1 MSKKSDSFYNN
12 LETKLNETHDWPTY
26 YVFKFIVENKDEKI
40 SQIELEFK
48 KLRPKISKKISSKN
62 TYVSLTIIVKLSSAD
77 QVIKKYKD
85 VSKIDGIISL

>member
-12 LETKLNETHDWPTY
+12 LETKLNETHDWPTD

-48 KLRPKISKKISSKN
+48 KLRPKISKKISSKK
-62 TYVSLTIIVKLSSAD
+62 TYVSLTIIVKLSSAN

>member
-12 LETKLNETHDWPTY
+12 LKTKLNETHDWPTDY
-26 YVFKFIVENKDEKI
+26 IFKFIVENKAEKI
-40 SQIELEFK
+40 NQVELEFK
-48 KLRPKISKKISSKN
+48 KFKTKISRKISSKN
-62 TYVSLTIIVKLSSAD
+62 PYISLTIIVKLISAD